1 MFESTIIDISTVNV
15 LDNYIKSK
23 EQYFIISNGFNIFYN
38 KVIYNIYFIISNK
51 IPIGKEIVKTNI
63 TMTEFKKIYGSYFN
77 TLEKYTDYKTNLT
90 NIDRTNIPKLSAP
103 VLDFIELA
111 DLKF

>member
-77 TLEKYTDYKTNLT
+77 TLE
-90 NIDRTNIPKLSAP
+90 NIQIIKQ
-103 VLDFIELA
+103 I
-111 DLKF
+111 